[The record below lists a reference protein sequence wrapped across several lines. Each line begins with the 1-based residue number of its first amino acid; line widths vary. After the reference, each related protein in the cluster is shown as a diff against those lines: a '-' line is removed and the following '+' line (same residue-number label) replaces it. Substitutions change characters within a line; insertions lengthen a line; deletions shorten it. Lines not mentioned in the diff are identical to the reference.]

1 MPLLGFAGPVALVA
15 PVGVIARILSL
26 YMFRT
31 VLYDRDGSVSYGAGM
46 GFAPYFRESTSS
58 SPVQHHMVL
67 CDQLL
72 NILASI
78 CDLLFLCRE
87 M

>member
-26 YMFRT
+26 SMFRT

-46 GFAPYFRESTSS
+46 GLAPYF
-58 SPVQHHMVL
+58 
-67 CDQLL
+67 
-72 NILASI
+72 
-78 CDLLFLCRE
+78 
-87 M
+87 